1 MTPVNFDTPR
11 FRFAPT
17 PLAGVW
23 QLARKPFVDARG
35 SFMRSYCA
43 HEFQAIGLT
52 RPIVQI
58 NQSASARR
66 GTVRGLH
73 FQHPP
78 HGETKIVTCV
88 RGRILDVAL
97 DLRAG
102 SRTFLRWFAT
112 ELSAANQQGLIIPP
126 GVAHGYQT
134 LEDDAEVMY
143 LVDAPYRPDC
153 EDGVNPF
160 DPAAAIAWPL
170 PASEV
175 SARDAQRAHLDV
187 STFAGLA
194 GAHDDC

>member
-1 MTPVNFDTPR
+1 MTLVNFDTPR

-23 QLARKPFVDARG
+23 QLGRKPLADTRG

-43 HEFQAIGLT
+43 REFEAIGLT

-58 NQSASARR
+58 NHSASARR

-78 HGETKIVTCV
+78 HGETKIVDCV
-88 RGRILDVAL
+88 AGRIFDVAL

-102 SRTFLRWFAT
+102 SPTFLRWFGI
-112 ELSAANQQGLIIPP
+112 ELSAGNRQGLIIPP

-143 LVDAPYRPDC
+143 LVDAPYRADR

-160 DPAAAIAWPL
+160 DPAIAIAWPL

-175 SARDAQRAHLDV
+175 SARDAERAHLDV
-187 STFAGLA
+187 AAFTGIGEAP
-194 GAHDDC
+194 DDR